1 MKLEG
6 KLPAPP
12 SPPGTGAEVEWGMG
26 NSPPTPL
33 TERLEH
39 LVTSGS
45 ALTMEIHVQG
55 VLDHVVRLC
64 TQILHARYA
73 AVGLLAPDRRSLE
86 SFTTIGITPEER
98 AGMGELPK
106 GHGILGVLIREQRP
120 LRLPDLA
127 RHPDSAGFPPGHPP
141 MKSFLGV
148 PIIGRQGVIGELY
161 LTDKVSAPEFSEEDE
176 HLAVLFATQIAAAM
190 ENARLHEESAQ
201 LLEEVQQLHRTR
213 ERFFAMVNHE
223 LRNALAAVQGWAE
236 MLTRRKDP
244 TTVPR
249 AAFEVLD
256 AAEGASALISDLLDL
271 SRLDE
276 DRLKPVIRTVDCLT
290 VVRQAISRLE
300 PMAANKQVRLA
311 PIFPDATITCRTD
324 AQRVEQILLNL
335 VGNAV
340 RHTPPGSQVT
350 ITAEHV
356 GQHARLSVADEGP
369 GLEPDQ
375 VERVFDVYETKA
387 GEERLGTGLG
397 LPLSRRLAQLLG
409 GNLYATPRPGKGGL
423 FTLELPL
430 DGNEPG
436 GAES

>member
-1 MKLEG
+1 MANLD
-6 KLPAPP
+6 
-12 SPPGTGAEVEWGMG
+12 
-26 NSPPTPL
+26 TPL
-33 TERLEH
+33 TERLED

-45 ALTMEIHVQG
+45 ALTAEIHVQG
-55 VLDHVVRLC
+55 VLDQVVLLC
-64 TQILHARYA
+64 TKLLHARYA
-73 AVGLLAPDRRSLE
+73 AVGLLTPDRRNLE
-86 SFTTIGITPEER
+86 SFTTIGISAEER
-98 AGMGELPK
+98 SRMGALPR
-106 GHGILGVLIREQRP
+106 GHGILGVLIKDPRP
-120 LRLPDLA
+120 LRLPDLT

-161 LTDKVSAPEFSEEDE
+161 LTDKTTAEAFSEEDE
-176 HLAVLFATQIAAAM
+176 HLAILLATQVAAAM
-190 ENARLHEESAQ
+190 ENARLHEESAA

-236 MLTRRKDP
+236 MLTRKKDP

-256 AAEGASALISDLLDL
+256 AAEGAGALINDLLDL

-276 DRLKPVIRTVDCLT
+276 DRLKPVMRMVDCHT
-290 VVRQAISRLE
+290 VIRHAVSRME
-300 PMAANKQVRLA
+300 PAAASRRVGIITHL
-311 PIFPDATITCRTD
+311 PATGITCRTD

-335 VGNAV
+335 LGNAI
-340 RHTPPGSQVT
+340 RHTPEATTVT
-350 ITAEHV
+350 ITAEHL
-356 GQHARLSVADEGP
+356 GQHARISVADEGP
-369 GLEPDQ
+369 GLEPGQ
-375 VERVFDVYETKA
+375 VEKVFDVYETKA

-409 GNLYATPRPGKGGL
+409 GNLYGTARAGGGGL

-430 DGNEPG
+430 DGEG
-436 GAES
+436 GP

>member
-1 MKLEG
+1 MDHV
-6 KLPAPP
+6 PP
-12 SPPGTGAEVEWGMG
+12 
-26 NSPPTPL
+26 PL
-33 TERLEH
+33 TERLED
-39 LVTSGS
+39 LVTSAS
-45 ALTMEIHVQG
+45 SLTTQIHVQG
-55 VLDHVVRLC
+55 VLDQVVLLC
-64 TQILHARYA
+64 TKLLHARYA
-73 AVGLLAPDRRSLE
+73 AIGILTPDRRSLE

-106 GHGILGVLIREQRP
+106 GHGILGVLIKDPRP

-141 MKSFLGV
+141 MTSFLGV

-161 LTDKVSAPEFSEEDE
+161 LTDKTTAPAFSEEDE
-176 HLAVLFATQIAAAM
+176 HLAVLLATQVAAAM

-276 DRLKPVIRTVDCLT
+276 DRLRPVIRTVDCLT
-290 VVRQAISRLE
+290 VLRHAVSRLE
-300 PMAANKQVRLA
+300 PIAANKRVRLVTRV
-311 PIFPDATITCRTD
+311 PEETLTCRTD

-335 VGNAV
+335 LGNAV
-340 RHTPPGSQVT
+340 RHTPEGSEVT

-356 GQHARLSVADEGP
+356 GRQARVSVADEGP
-369 GLEPDQ
+369 GLEADQ
-375 VERVFDVYETKA
+375 VEKVFDIYETKA
-387 GEERLGTGLG
+387 GEERLGSGLG
-397 LPLSRRLAQLLG
+397 LPLSRRLAQLLR
-409 GNLYATPRPGKGGL
+409 GNLYATARPGRGGL

-430 DGNEPG
+430 DGED
-436 GAES
+436 

>member
-1 MKLEG
+1 MRDI
-6 KLPAPP
+6 
-12 SPPGTGAEVEWGMG
+12 
-26 NSPPTPL
+26 PTPL
-33 TERLEH
+33 SERLET

-45 ALTMEIHVQG
+45 ALTAEVHIQG
-55 VLDHVVRLC
+55 VLDHVAKLC
-64 TQILHARYA
+64 TQLLHARYA
-73 AVGLLAPDRRSLE
+73 AVGLLTPDRRNLE
-86 SFTTIGITPEER
+86 SFTTIGISEGDR
-98 AGMGELPK
+98 AKMGDLPK
-106 GHGILGVLIREQRP
+106 GHGILGVLIRDQRP
-120 LRLPDLA
+120 LRLPDLT

-148 PIIGRQGVIGELY
+148 PIIGRRGVMGELY
-161 LTDKVSAPEFSEEDE
+161 LTDKTTAPQFSEEDE
-176 HLAVLFATQIAAAM
+176 HVAILLATQVAAAM

-236 MLTRRKDP
+236 MLTRKKDP
-244 TTVPR
+244 ATVPR

-256 AAEGASALISDLLDL
+256 AAEGATALINDLLDL

-276 DRLKPVIRTVDCLT
+276 DRLKPVIRAVDCIS
-290 VVRQAISRLE
+290 VVRHAISRVE
-300 PMAANKQVRLA
+300 PQARAKGVHLIA
-311 PIFPDATITCRTD
+311 EFPEDVLTCRAD

-335 VGNAV
+335 LGNAI
-340 RHTPPGSQVT
+340 RHTPDGSRVT
-350 ITAEHV
+350 ITGEDVGHHV
-356 GQHARLSVADEGP
+356 RISVVDQGP

-409 GNLYATPRPGKGGL
+409 GHLYATARPSGGGL
-423 FTLELPL
+423 FTLELPVNG
-430 DGNEPG
+430 DDQ
-436 GAES
+436 S